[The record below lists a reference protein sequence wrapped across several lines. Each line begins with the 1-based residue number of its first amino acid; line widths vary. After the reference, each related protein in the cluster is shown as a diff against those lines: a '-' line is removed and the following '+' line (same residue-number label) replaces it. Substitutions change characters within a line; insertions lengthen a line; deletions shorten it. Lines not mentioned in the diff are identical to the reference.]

1 MPTGCCVPICLYIV
15 KPLRYGHLGMKPLL
29 FYQLPGL
36 DDTVYPYIE
45 SFQNNEINGR
55 HLLLITAADLYNLN
69 VTKVGHQELILEAVD
84 LIRQL
89 NYNVKSENLQN
100 LSLKLGCRARSL
112 YNELKQSVK
121 EGRKQERVNTAT
133 LTAVSGILSSV
144 KAVIAWLNQ
153 NPFDGQDQYVPIRK
167 TILRLSIELA
177 STAQRDQ
184 FAENPQDVIRTSAL
198 NLAELCD
205 NIVQALND
213 PLILQPA
220 YIEVVS
226 VKKEQ
231 NEELGIQLQSSYS
244 GIHLVGGIKFQSP
257 AHGCRKIS
265 EGDEIV
271 QINYQTVV
279 GWKQDKFIKLLREP
293 LSEVYLSLKKRPNH
307 SPYGGQITVSKP
319 NKLPFR
325 KKKSPKRCESTSP
338 SETSSSRQKQRKS
351 RNTDKDDS
359 KSNQFINKQ
368 HIREV
373 TNGIEPRPRITLRRR
388 VTVSGASPTVDRP
401 PVRIEELVNN
411 QIKNKDHIQRSISH
425 DPSSIVESLSK
436 DSSPPNLP
444 TIKPVNDGVEDSGN
458 LQQKSSLA
466 PVTIARVSET
476 NCSSQSTVVKLK
488 SPTPVKLK
496 SPTPVVS
503 HSMDDEAVILE
514 GKSILQDDI
523 HNNHSECGVSSDAR
537 STNADTGFVSLSE
550 SSGNLNRLAFKYS
563 EIPCGDFKI
572 ISKDNSVSDKCSHSR
587 SNPSIDTLSS
597 SSSGSAFRTHNIQTG
612 KMTYQYSFDTS
623 SSSPNTSQNS
633 STSDSNYKV
642 RKSPLEGQN
651 YEVTVAGGVP
661 FRFSPTNSSKK
672 SPMLRQKP
680 KSKLVANRR
689 ISCKDLGQGDCQ
701 GWLYRR
707 KLQKSILSPGNWKK
721 RWFVL
726 KNLYLYC
733 YKNISD
739 ETAECLICLPGLN
752 VSPAPECKSKKYAFK
767 AFHSGTTFYFATE
780 SQQDLSKWM
789 NKMGLAAISYD
800 SSQLITTSGFL
811 KPEANLSIGSKYND
825 LSMMFYP
832 VACKDGYGFCIGMK
846 RNFYLGNGRLVSMS
860 ESISFRLYTDDD
872 ILLCP
877 IVTHYMYYSE
887 TDDDVE
893 DQTSPET
900 SPKPDSSQPKSYSGS
915 ASTSTV
921 PFAGPDYQPYV
932 NMSSIIPNKHK
943 KNEKYSRN
951 SSSEQETMLK
961 TDSTIYS
968 QLSPDQKPKTSPQ
981 IMTDILPPENKTI
994 ESLHMNM
1001 VFPKQRTESTSSISS
1016 SVSTLNKPIPAK
1028 RNIPIAN
1035 KSHTYMNI
1043 PPTSPS
1049 YKMSLQQKRNASS
1062 SNMKLNADCA
1072 SDIRNQTSSSTDSL
1086 KSLSQ
1091 NVGDMIPSQDSG
1103 SSQHGSMSCI
1113 SPPLDTHPYM
1123 NLPNIPTPP
1132 TILPSHSFAPYH
1144 DIVGPPSSYSL
1155 PDPQARRNEFF
1166 GIQPESKSPVSPT
1179 RLPEFKSKFGN
1190 KISASSNYLDFSG
1203 YDSSSR
1209 ASSLDRKEIR
1219 DISPGLVARL
1229 AGSYN
1234 RLDKQDILENSPTN
1248 TSAVISGKLKRR
1260 ELSPG
1265 RVARITGSFDSLGR
1279 NVGKKGSRP
1288 HSTSSVSSS
1297 SSISSLNKHKL
1308 LYQRSLSASH
1318 PAVCELSD
1326 EEISITNHTGS
1337 CENLLQ
1343 QQCLQFQDS
1352 SPKSHSQTKMNHTIG
1367 TRRHKSSVKDLAP
1380 ADIRRYVSV
1389 PEGAQEFMN
1398 DYETSTSPSKLST
1411 KHVSLVDR
1419 EHKRL
1424 YGSQNGDETNNNC
1437 LVPKSATSQQI
1448 QELYSKMRR
1457 DPNIS
1462 SSPSKHSSSAGSS
1475 PPPQLPYYS
1484 MSLSSSEEYVSPIA
1498 SPGKSL
1504 NKPQNMTIT
1513 NNTCSPRC
1521 NLSSTRQIQSNNRC
1535 QESYQNSTMM
1545 HAQYVQSPGTVLSSQ
1560 HVPPLGVNPNS
1571 KTFFNNVN
1579 TCDLAHVGF
1588 IQMGHLSSSQCG
1600 PLPEPPPKSHVVL
1613 PLKVSK
1619 IPSVETTD
1627 HNNSGKMFQAFE
1639 MSLDACNQHDNQCTP
1654 PQNFYTSPRFSKKHL
1669 RANSPMQEKKFSS
1682 KNRKMSSSS
1691 QNLNIPNSDSSN
1703 TDGKFISAPQVGGAY
1718 FSTPTVIKSSENTI
1732 PDPRYQVL
1740 LPRRRDDIGRSDSCS
1755 SLSSLNSSSTSTS
1768 SLKYLNDNQPSLTIP
1783 LPQVGQGSTDEA
1795 PCSPS
1800 TPRTPVPSMGISVMI
1815 GKKRC
1820 STPNSSDASI
1830 KSGHG
1835 SVTSDKSMQAQSPDS
1850 NDDALA
1856 ALAVKLLK
1864 IKLTLDGTDIHERR
1878 RKTMLQP
1885 CSNRRQSK
1893 RVLELR
1899 ALERTL
1905 KSPSDI
1911 IFSSPMLQLGGAGF
1925 DSRQRLKHMTSKLLK
1940 TYYHRQSLLKTLKIG
1955 FSRTL
1960 IYFPLIL
1967 KILTEVHRAQLDR
1980 GPYRGFLSFCDG
1992 LQLIKYQFN
2001 LPRLIYRGKTES
2013 RPSRFRFNL
2022 QSSYGS
2028 LKTMKVCAFLSAEIN
2043 FLCSYFQEILL
2054 FEQRSYLLTYK
2065 VLVWTQYYLQSHLQQ
2080 KEKKIFNIIMQIVIT
2095 LRVFKIFSKI
2105 MYIRMCFF
2113 ITGFLCQ

>member
-1 MPTGCCVPICLYIV
+1 
-15 KPLRYGHLGMKPLL
+15 
-29 FYQLPGL
+29 
-36 DDTVYPYIE
+36 
-45 SFQNNEINGR
+45 
-55 HLLLITAADLYNLN
+55 
-69 VTKVGHQELILEAVD
+69 
-84 LIRQL
+84 
-89 NYNVKSENLQN
+89 
-100 LSLKLGCRARSL
+100 
-112 YNELKQSVK
+112 
-121 EGRKQERVNTAT
+121 
-133 LTAVSGILSSV
+133 
-144 KAVIAWLNQ
+144 
-153 NPFDGQDQYVPIRK
+153 
-167 TILRLSIELA
+167 
-177 STAQRDQ
+177 
-184 FAENPQDVIRTSAL
+184 
-198 NLAELCD
+198 
-205 NIVQALND
+205 
-213 PLILQPA
+213 
-220 YIEVVS
+220 
-226 VKKEQ
+226 
-231 NEELGIQLQSSYS
+231 
-244 GIHLVGGIKFQSP
+244 
-257 AHGCRKIS
+257 
-265 EGDEIV
+265 
-271 QINYQTVV
+271 
-279 GWKQDKFIKLLREP
+279 
-293 LSEVYLSLKKRPNH
+293 
-307 SPYGGQITVSKP
+307 
-319 NKLPFR
+319 
-325 KKKSPKRCESTSP
+325 
-338 SETSSSRQKQRKS
+338 
-351 RNTDKDDS
+351 
-359 KSNQFINKQ
+359 
-368 HIREV
+368 
-373 TNGIEPRPRITLRRR
+373 
-388 VTVSGASPTVDRP
+388 
-401 PVRIEELVNN
+401 
-411 QIKNKDHIQRSISH
+411 
-425 DPSSIVESLSK
+425 
-436 DSSPPNLP
+436 
-444 TIKPVNDGVEDSGN
+444 
-458 LQQKSSLA
+458 
-466 PVTIARVSET
+466 
-476 NCSSQSTVVKLK
+476 
-488 SPTPVKLK
+488 
-496 SPTPVVS
+496 
-503 HSMDDEAVILE
+503 
-514 GKSILQDDI
+514 
-523 HNNHSECGVSSDAR
+523 
-537 STNADTGFVSLSE
+537 
-550 SSGNLNRLAFKYS
+550 
-563 EIPCGDFKI
+563 
-572 ISKDNSVSDKCSHSR
+572 
-587 SNPSIDTLSS
+587 
-597 SSSGSAFRTHNIQTG
+597 
-612 KMTYQYSFDTS
+612 
-623 SSSPNTSQNS
+623 
-633 STSDSNYKV
+633 
-642 RKSPLEGQN
+642 
-651 YEVTVAGGVP
+651 
-661 FRFSPTNSSKK
+661 
-672 SPMLRQKP
+672 
-680 KSKLVANRR
+680 
-689 ISCKDLGQGDCQ
+689 
-701 GWLYRR
+701 
-707 KLQKSILSPGNWKK
+707 
-721 RWFVL
+721 
-726 KNLYLYC
+726 
-733 YKNISD
+733 
-739 ETAECLICLPGLN
+739 
-752 VSPAPECKSKKYAFK
+752 
-767 AFHSGTTFYFATE
+767 
-780 SQQDLSKWM
+780 
-789 NKMGLAAISYD
+789 
-800 SSQLITTSGFL
+800 
-811 KPEANLSIGSKYND
+811 
-825 LSMMFYP
+825 
-832 VACKDGYGFCIGMK
+832 
-846 RNFYLGNGRLVSMS
+846 
-860 ESISFRLYTDDD
+860 
-872 ILLCP
+872 
-877 IVTHYMYYSE
+877 MYYSE

-1600 PLPEPPPKSHVVL
+1600 PLPEPPPKSHV
-1613 PLKVSK
+1613 
-1619 IPSVETTD
+1619 
-1627 HNNSGKMFQAFE
+1627 AFE

-1795 PCSPS
+1795 PY
-1800 TPRTPVPSMGISVMI
+1800 
-1815 GKKRC
+1815 
-1820 STPNSSDASI
+1820 
-1830 KSGHG
+1830 
-1835 SVTSDKSMQAQSPDS
+1835 
-1850 NDDALA
+1850 DDALA

-1925 DSRQRLKHMTSKLLK
+1925 DSRQSYINVCPLGYLMSRF
-1940 TYYHRQSLLKTLKIG
+1940 QG
-1955 FSRTL
+1955 FVADPTG
-1960 IYFPLIL
+1960 
-1967 KILTEVHRAQLDR
+1967 VDR

-2065 VLVWTQYYLQSHLQQ
+2065 VLVWTQYYLQRYSKFSLKLCIYVCVFLLLAFYVSKAIPDKLFIIQECIYIEIISSFFPLSNSYIYVQ
-2080 KEKKIFNIIMQIVIT
+2080 NIYNKLM
-2095 LRVFKIFSKI
+2095 LE
-2105 MYIRMCFF
+2105 
-2113 ITGFLCQ
+2113 